1 MTAITTPRFKE
12 TTDSLL
18 RFAMRADAI
27 CSGLMGIA
35 GIPLA
40 GWLAKTSGTPI
51 AFEYAVSASFI
62 VFAVGVLWLAA
73 RPSVRRAGLTLA
85 IGNLLYTV
93 ASVAFVFAD
102 VFALTTTGVVLTLA
116 VGIYTLIMAEL
127 QYQGWRRVK

>member
-12 TTDSLL
+12 STDSLL

-62 VFAVGVLWLAA
+62 VFAVGVLWLAPP
-73 RPSVRRAGLTLA
+73 PSVPRAG
-85 IGNLLYTV
+85 V
-93 ASVAFVFAD
+93 
-102 VFALTTTGVVLTLA
+102 TLA
-116 VGIYTLIMAEL
+116 VGVYTLIMAEL